1 MIASA
6 PFQEVLSSALT
17 PITLISGVGMLI
29 LCMTNRYSHCMDR
42 IRGLVKI
49 RTQGLKALRVEPDI
63 DREIRL
69 IYRRARWL
77 RFSMLAI
84 TLSSGCSGL
93 LVATNVFGTY
103 FGFDAAPFAA
113 IWLVLGAF
121 AHHCRHRRLRLRD
134 QAFAPCARPCRRTH
148 AQRRRS
154 QKAPRGGIEMTSF
167 NELLASAL
175 APITLIS
182 GVGLLMLSMSAR
194 YNHATSRIRLLMN
207 ERLDPKLTDDE
218 RADIDDEID
227 FIFHRAGLLRRG
239 EFCVVLS
246 AVVSGLLVALCV
258 LEEATGF
265 SADILDSA
273 LLLASVALIV
283 LSTVFLSLEIRLSLR
298 AIKLVVSKLPPV
310 ADAFDD
316 AVAARAAQAV
326 EARHQSH
333 VLNEARR
340 QAEHAASH
348 EVRKAEG
355 GHSA

>member
-1 MIASA
+1 
-6 PFQEVLSSALT
+6 
-17 PITLISGVGMLI
+17 
-29 LCMTNRYSHCMDR
+29 
-42 IRGLVKI
+42 
-49 RTQGLKALRVEPDI
+49 
-63 DREIRL
+63 
-69 IYRRARWL
+69 
-77 RFSMLAI
+77 
-84 TLSSGCSGL
+84 
-93 LVATNVFGTY
+93 
-103 FGFDAAPFAA
+103 
-113 IWLVLGAF
+113 
-121 AHHCRHRRLRLRD
+121 
-134 QAFAPCARPCRRTH
+134 
-148 AQRRRS
+148 
-154 QKAPRGGIEMTSF
+154 MTSF

-265 SADILDSA
+265 SADILNSA
-273 LLLASVALIV
+273 LL
-283 LSTVFLSLEIRLSLR
+283 LSLEIRLSLR

>member
-1 MIASA
+1 
-6 PFQEVLSSALT
+6 
-17 PITLISGVGMLI
+17 
-29 LCMTNRYSHCMDR
+29 
-42 IRGLVKI
+42 
-49 RTQGLKALRVEPDI
+49 
-63 DREIRL
+63 
-69 IYRRARWL
+69 
-77 RFSMLAI
+77 
-84 TLSSGCSGL
+84 
-93 LVATNVFGTY
+93 
-103 FGFDAAPFAA
+103 
-113 IWLVLGAF
+113 
-121 AHHCRHRRLRLRD
+121 
-134 QAFAPCARPCRRTH
+134 
-148 AQRRRS
+148 
-154 QKAPRGGIEMTSF
+154 MTSF

-207 ERLDPKLTDDE
+207 ERLELTDDE

-265 SADILDSA
+265 SADILNSA

-355 GHSA
+355 GPSA

>member
-1 MIASA
+1 
-6 PFQEVLSSALT
+6 
-17 PITLISGVGMLI
+17 
-29 LCMTNRYSHCMDR
+29 
-42 IRGLVKI
+42 
-49 RTQGLKALRVEPDI
+49 
-63 DREIRL
+63 
-69 IYRRARWL
+69 
-77 RFSMLAI
+77 
-84 TLSSGCSGL
+84 
-93 LVATNVFGTY
+93 
-103 FGFDAAPFAA
+103 
-113 IWLVLGAF
+113 
-121 AHHCRHRRLRLRD
+121 
-134 QAFAPCARPCRRTH
+134 
-148 AQRRRS
+148 
-154 QKAPRGGIEMTSF
+154 MTSF

-207 ERLDPKLTDDE
+207 EKLTDDE

-265 SADILDSA
+265 SADILNSA

-298 AIKLVVSKLPPV
+298 AIKLVVSKLPL

>member
-1 MIASA
+1 
-6 PFQEVLSSALT
+6 
-17 PITLISGVGMLI
+17 
-29 LCMTNRYSHCMDR
+29 
-42 IRGLVKI
+42 
-49 RTQGLKALRVEPDI
+49 
-63 DREIRL
+63 
-69 IYRRARWL
+69 
-77 RFSMLAI
+77 
-84 TLSSGCSGL
+84 
-93 LVATNVFGTY
+93 
-103 FGFDAAPFAA
+103 
-113 IWLVLGAF
+113 
-121 AHHCRHRRLRLRD
+121 
-134 QAFAPCARPCRRTH
+134 
-148 AQRRRS
+148 
-154 QKAPRGGIEMTSF
+154 MTSF

-207 ERLDPKLTDDE
+207 ARLDPKLTDAE
-218 RADIDDEID
+218 RADID
-227 FIFHRAGLLRRG
+227 
-239 EFCVVLS
+239 VLS

-265 SADILDSA
+265 TADILNSA

>member
-1 MIASA
+1 M
-6 PFQEVLSSALT
+6 T
-17 PITLISGVGMLI
+17 P
-29 LCMTNRYSHCMDR
+29 
-42 IRGLVKI
+42 
-49 RTQGLKALRVEPDI
+49 
-63 DREIRL
+63 
-69 IYRRARWL
+69 
-77 RFSMLAI
+77 
-84 TLSSGCSGL
+84 
-93 LVATNVFGTY
+93 
-103 FGFDAAPFAA
+103 
-113 IWLVLGAF
+113 
-121 AHHCRHRRLRLRD
+121 
-134 QAFAPCARPCRRTH
+134 
-148 AQRRRS
+148 
-154 QKAPRGGIEMTSF
+154 F

-194 YNHATSRIRLLMN
+194 YNHATTRIRLLMN

-218 RADIDDEID
+218 RADIDEEID

-239 EFCVVLS
+239 EFCVVLA

-265 SADILDSA
+265 SADILNSA

-316 AVAARAAQAV
+316 AAAARAAQAV

-340 QAEHAASH
+340 HAEHAAPH

-355 GHSA
+355 SRCEPEAPHHDDHVTRLSPEAFEAFREQLETGETDPKVLEARERLVKLKPVWHE

>member
-1 MIASA
+1 M
-6 PFQEVLSSALT
+6 
-17 PITLISGVGMLI
+17 
-29 LCMTNRYSHCMDR
+29 
-42 IRGLVKI
+42 
-49 RTQGLKALRVEPDI
+49 
-63 DREIRL
+63 
-69 IYRRARWL
+69 
-77 RFSMLAI
+77 
-84 TLSSGCSGL
+84 
-93 LVATNVFGTY
+93 
-103 FGFDAAPFAA
+103 
-113 IWLVLGAF
+113 
-121 AHHCRHRRLRLRD
+121 
-134 QAFAPCARPCRRTH
+134 
-148 AQRRRS
+148 
-154 QKAPRGGIEMTSF
+154 
-167 NELLASAL
+167 
-175 APITLIS
+175 
-182 GVGLLMLSMSAR
+182 
-194 YNHATSRIRLLMN
+194 
-207 ERLDPKLTDDE
+207 
-218 RADIDDEID
+218 
-227 FIFHRAGLLRRG
+227 RRG
-239 EFCVVLS
+239 EFCGVLS

-265 SADILDSA
+265 SADILNSA

>member
-1 MIASA
+1 M
-6 PFQEVLSSALT
+6 T
-17 PITLISGVGMLI
+17 P
-29 LCMTNRYSHCMDR
+29 
-42 IRGLVKI
+42 
-49 RTQGLKALRVEPDI
+49 
-63 DREIRL
+63 
-69 IYRRARWL
+69 
-77 RFSMLAI
+77 
-84 TLSSGCSGL
+84 
-93 LVATNVFGTY
+93 
-103 FGFDAAPFAA
+103 
-113 IWLVLGAF
+113 
-121 AHHCRHRRLRLRD
+121 
-134 QAFAPCARPCRRTH
+134 
-148 AQRRRS
+148 
-154 QKAPRGGIEMTSF
+154 F

-194 YNHATSRIRLLMN
+194 YNHATTRIRLLMN
-207 ERLDPKLTDDE
+207 ERLDPKLTDVE
-218 RADIDDEID
+218 RADIDEEID

-265 SADILDSA
+265 SADILNSA

-298 AIKLVVSKLPPV
+298 AIKLVVSLPPV

-316 AVAARAAQAV
+316 AAAARAAQAV
-326 EARHQSH
+326 EARHLSH

-340 QAEHAASH
+340 HAEHAVPH

>member
-1 MIASA
+1 
-6 PFQEVLSSALT
+6 
-17 PITLISGVGMLI
+17 
-29 LCMTNRYSHCMDR
+29 
-42 IRGLVKI
+42 
-49 RTQGLKALRVEPDI
+49 
-63 DREIRL
+63 
-69 IYRRARWL
+69 
-77 RFSMLAI
+77 
-84 TLSSGCSGL
+84 
-93 LVATNVFGTY
+93 
-103 FGFDAAPFAA
+103 
-113 IWLVLGAF
+113 
-121 AHHCRHRRLRLRD
+121 
-134 QAFAPCARPCRRTH
+134 
-148 AQRRRS
+148 
-154 QKAPRGGIEMTSF
+154 MTSF

-265 SADILDSA
+265 SADILNSA

-298 AIKLVVSKLPPV
+298 ASSWSS
-310 ADAFDD
+310 
-316 AVAARAAQAV
+316 
-326 EARHQSH
+326 QSC
-333 VLNEARR
+333 RR
-340 QAEHAASH
+340 LRTPSTMRLQQEPLRLSRR
-348 EVRKAEG
+348 VINRTFSMKRG
-355 GHSA
+355 GRPNMRRLMR

>member
-1 MIASA
+1 
-6 PFQEVLSSALT
+6 
-17 PITLISGVGMLI
+17 
-29 LCMTNRYSHCMDR
+29 
-42 IRGLVKI
+42 
-49 RTQGLKALRVEPDI
+49 
-63 DREIRL
+63 
-69 IYRRARWL
+69 
-77 RFSMLAI
+77 
-84 TLSSGCSGL
+84 
-93 LVATNVFGTY
+93 
-103 FGFDAAPFAA
+103 
-113 IWLVLGAF
+113 
-121 AHHCRHRRLRLRD
+121 
-134 QAFAPCARPCRRTH
+134 
-148 AQRRRS
+148 
-154 QKAPRGGIEMTSF
+154 MTSF

-265 SADILDSA
+265 SADILNSA
-273 LLLASVALIV
+273 LLLASVALV

>member
-1 MIASA
+1 
-6 PFQEVLSSALT
+6 
-17 PITLISGVGMLI
+17 
-29 LCMTNRYSHCMDR
+29 
-42 IRGLVKI
+42 
-49 RTQGLKALRVEPDI
+49 
-63 DREIRL
+63 
-69 IYRRARWL
+69 
-77 RFSMLAI
+77 
-84 TLSSGCSGL
+84 
-93 LVATNVFGTY
+93 
-103 FGFDAAPFAA
+103 
-113 IWLVLGAF
+113 
-121 AHHCRHRRLRLRD
+121 
-134 QAFAPCARPCRRTH
+134 
-148 AQRRRS
+148 
-154 QKAPRGGIEMTSF
+154 
-167 NELLASAL
+167 
-175 APITLIS
+175 
-182 GVGLLMLSMSAR
+182 MSAR

-218 RADIDDEID
+218 HADIDDEID

-265 SADILDSA
+265 SADILNSA

>member
-1 MIASA
+1 
-6 PFQEVLSSALT
+6 
-17 PITLISGVGMLI
+17 
-29 LCMTNRYSHCMDR
+29 
-42 IRGLVKI
+42 
-49 RTQGLKALRVEPDI
+49 
-63 DREIRL
+63 
-69 IYRRARWL
+69 
-77 RFSMLAI
+77 
-84 TLSSGCSGL
+84 
-93 LVATNVFGTY
+93 
-103 FGFDAAPFAA
+103 
-113 IWLVLGAF
+113 
-121 AHHCRHRRLRLRD
+121 
-134 QAFAPCARPCRRTH
+134 
-148 AQRRRS
+148 
-154 QKAPRGGIEMTSF
+154 MTSF

-218 RADIDDEID
+218 R
-227 FIFHRAGLLRRG
+227 
-239 EFCVVLS
+239 
-246 AVVSGLLVALCV
+246 
-258 LEEATGF
+258 TGF
-265 SADILDSA
+265 SADILNSA

>member
-1 MIASA
+1 
-6 PFQEVLSSALT
+6 
-17 PITLISGVGMLI
+17 
-29 LCMTNRYSHCMDR
+29 
-42 IRGLVKI
+42 
-49 RTQGLKALRVEPDI
+49 
-63 DREIRL
+63 
-69 IYRRARWL
+69 
-77 RFSMLAI
+77 
-84 TLSSGCSGL
+84 
-93 LVATNVFGTY
+93 
-103 FGFDAAPFAA
+103 
-113 IWLVLGAF
+113 
-121 AHHCRHRRLRLRD
+121 
-134 QAFAPCARPCRRTH
+134 
-148 AQRRRS
+148 
-154 QKAPRGGIEMTSF
+154 MTSF

-207 ERLDPKLTDDE
+207 ERL
-218 RADIDDEID
+218 
-227 FIFHRAGLLRRG
+227 
-239 EFCVVLS
+239 VVLS

-265 SADILDSA
+265 SADILNSA

>member
-1 MIASA
+1 
-6 PFQEVLSSALT
+6 
-17 PITLISGVGMLI
+17 
-29 LCMTNRYSHCMDR
+29 
-42 IRGLVKI
+42 
-49 RTQGLKALRVEPDI
+49 
-63 DREIRL
+63 
-69 IYRRARWL
+69 
-77 RFSMLAI
+77 
-84 TLSSGCSGL
+84 
-93 LVATNVFGTY
+93 
-103 FGFDAAPFAA
+103 
-113 IWLVLGAF
+113 
-121 AHHCRHRRLRLRD
+121 
-134 QAFAPCARPCRRTH
+134 
-148 AQRRRS
+148 
-154 QKAPRGGIEMTSF
+154 MTSF

-246 AVVSGLLVALCV
+246 AVVSGLLV
-258 LEEATGF
+258 
-265 SADILDSA
+265 
-273 LLLASVALIV
+273 SVALIV

>member
-1 MIASA
+1 
-6 PFQEVLSSALT
+6 
-17 PITLISGVGMLI
+17 
-29 LCMTNRYSHCMDR
+29 
-42 IRGLVKI
+42 
-49 RTQGLKALRVEPDI
+49 
-63 DREIRL
+63 
-69 IYRRARWL
+69 
-77 RFSMLAI
+77 
-84 TLSSGCSGL
+84 
-93 LVATNVFGTY
+93 
-103 FGFDAAPFAA
+103 
-113 IWLVLGAF
+113 
-121 AHHCRHRRLRLRD
+121 
-134 QAFAPCARPCRRTH
+134 
-148 AQRRRS
+148 
-154 QKAPRGGIEMTSF
+154 MTSF

-218 RADIDDEID
+218 RADIDDE
-227 FIFHRAGLLRRG
+227 
-239 EFCVVLS
+239 FCVVLS

-265 SADILDSA
+265 SADILNSA

>member
-1 MIASA
+1 
-6 PFQEVLSSALT
+6 
-17 PITLISGVGMLI
+17 
-29 LCMTNRYSHCMDR
+29 
-42 IRGLVKI
+42 
-49 RTQGLKALRVEPDI
+49 
-63 DREIRL
+63 
-69 IYRRARWL
+69 
-77 RFSMLAI
+77 
-84 TLSSGCSGL
+84 
-93 LVATNVFGTY
+93 
-103 FGFDAAPFAA
+103 
-113 IWLVLGAF
+113 
-121 AHHCRHRRLRLRD
+121 
-134 QAFAPCARPCRRTH
+134 
-148 AQRRRS
+148 
-154 QKAPRGGIEMTSF
+154 MTSF

-194 YNHATSRIRLLMN
+194 YNHATR
-207 ERLDPKLTDDE
+207 
-218 RADIDDEID
+218 
-227 FIFHRAGLLRRG
+227 
-239 EFCVVLS
+239 
-246 AVVSGLLVALCV
+246 LLVALCV

-265 SADILDSA
+265 SADILNSA

>member
-1 MIASA
+1 
-6 PFQEVLSSALT
+6 
-17 PITLISGVGMLI
+17 
-29 LCMTNRYSHCMDR
+29 
-42 IRGLVKI
+42 
-49 RTQGLKALRVEPDI
+49 
-63 DREIRL
+63 
-69 IYRRARWL
+69 
-77 RFSMLAI
+77 
-84 TLSSGCSGL
+84 
-93 LVATNVFGTY
+93 
-103 FGFDAAPFAA
+103 
-113 IWLVLGAF
+113 
-121 AHHCRHRRLRLRD
+121 
-134 QAFAPCARPCRRTH
+134 
-148 AQRRRS
+148 
-154 QKAPRGGIEMTSF
+154 MTSF

-265 SADILDSA
+265 SADILNSA
-273 LLLASVALIV
+273 LLLASVAIV

>member
-1 MIASA
+1 
-6 PFQEVLSSALT
+6 
-17 PITLISGVGMLI
+17 
-29 LCMTNRYSHCMDR
+29 
-42 IRGLVKI
+42 
-49 RTQGLKALRVEPDI
+49 
-63 DREIRL
+63 
-69 IYRRARWL
+69 
-77 RFSMLAI
+77 
-84 TLSSGCSGL
+84 
-93 LVATNVFGTY
+93 
-103 FGFDAAPFAA
+103 
-113 IWLVLGAF
+113 
-121 AHHCRHRRLRLRD
+121 
-134 QAFAPCARPCRRTH
+134 
-148 AQRRRS
+148 
-154 QKAPRGGIEMTSF
+154 MTSF

-207 ERLDPKLTDDE
+207 ERLDPKLTDDA

-265 SADILDSA
+265 SADILNSA

>member
-1 MIASA
+1 
-6 PFQEVLSSALT
+6 
-17 PITLISGVGMLI
+17 
-29 LCMTNRYSHCMDR
+29 
-42 IRGLVKI
+42 
-49 RTQGLKALRVEPDI
+49 
-63 DREIRL
+63 
-69 IYRRARWL
+69 
-77 RFSMLAI
+77 
-84 TLSSGCSGL
+84 
-93 LVATNVFGTY
+93 
-103 FGFDAAPFAA
+103 
-113 IWLVLGAF
+113 
-121 AHHCRHRRLRLRD
+121 
-134 QAFAPCARPCRRTH
+134 
-148 AQRRRS
+148 
-154 QKAPRGGIEMTSF
+154 MTSF

-207 ERLDPKLTDDE
+207 ERLEPKL
-218 RADIDDEID
+218 
-227 FIFHRAGLLRRG
+227 FHRAGLLRRG

-265 SADILDSA
+265 SADILNSA

>member
-1 MIASA
+1 
-6 PFQEVLSSALT
+6 
-17 PITLISGVGMLI
+17 
-29 LCMTNRYSHCMDR
+29 
-42 IRGLVKI
+42 
-49 RTQGLKALRVEPDI
+49 
-63 DREIRL
+63 
-69 IYRRARWL
+69 
-77 RFSMLAI
+77 
-84 TLSSGCSGL
+84 
-93 LVATNVFGTY
+93 
-103 FGFDAAPFAA
+103 
-113 IWLVLGAF
+113 
-121 AHHCRHRRLRLRD
+121 
-134 QAFAPCARPCRRTH
+134 
-148 AQRRRS
+148 
-154 QKAPRGGIEMTSF
+154 MTSF

-218 RADIDDEID
+218 R
-227 FIFHRAGLLRRG
+227 G

-265 SADILDSA
+265 SADILNSA

>member
-1 MIASA
+1 MR
-6 PFQEVLSSALT
+6 SALPSNT
-17 PITLISGVGMLI
+17 CPEATLSKSASRRHRNDVLQ
-29 LCMTNRYSHCMDR
+29 RASR
-42 IRGLVKI
+42 F
-49 RTQGLKALRVEPDI
+49 
-63 DREIRL
+63 
-69 IYRRARWL
+69 RARPHHAHL
-77 RFSMLAI
+77 GRRPSDAI
-84 TLSSGCSGL
+84 HEHPLQ
-93 LVATNVFGTY
+93 
-103 FGFDAAPFAA
+103 P
-113 IWLVLGAF
+113 
-121 AHHCRHRRLRLRD
+121 RD
-134 QAFAPCARPCRRTH
+134 EQD
-148 AQRRRS
+148 
-154 QKAPRGGIEMTSF
+154 
-167 NELLASAL
+167 SAL
-175 APITLIS
+175 D
-182 GVGLLMLSMSAR
+182 
-194 YNHATSRIRLLMN
+194 
-207 ERLDPKLTDDE
+207 ERAAPKLTDDE

-265 SADILDSA
+265 SADILNSA